1 MFVTNFPDE
10 STAKEL
16 FCACSV
22 YGHVVDSYIL
32 SKRAK
37 NGKRFGFVRFINVFS
52 EERLANN
59 LCTVWMGRHKLIANI
74 SRFQRNNNKCGFGVS
89 IGDSIDKSP
98 AMILDDECLVSSEF
112 SNSLF
117 GRVKEFT
124 SLANIKIA
132 LANERFADI
141 SIQYLGEYWIL
152 VKFSSQDAR
161 QLFRD
166 SVSVGSW
173 FLILKEAS
181 SDFHCDKRIAWV
193 ETEGIPFKLWTK
205 NTFKRIAS
213 RWGVFLSVDD

>member
-1 MFVTNFPDE
+1 MVINNSFRSKEDAVMKISTTMFVTNFPDE

-16 FCACSV
+16 FHACSV
-22 YGHVVDSYIL
+22 YGHVVDSYIPN
-32 SKRAK
+32 KRAK
-37 NGKRFGFVRFINVFS
+37 NGKRFGFVRFINAFS
-52 EERLANN
+52 EER
-59 LCTVWMGRHKLIANI
+59 
-74 SRFQRNNNKCGFGVS
+74 
-89 IGDSIDKSP
+89 
-98 AMILDDECLVSSEF
+98 
-112 SNSLF
+112 
-117 GRVKEFT
+117 VKEFA

-132 LANERFADI
+132 LANEGFADI

-173 FLILKEAS
+173 FSILKEAS

-193 ETEGIPFKLWTK
+193 KIEGIPFKLWTE

-213 RWGVFLSVDD
+213 R